1 METLRMSRTNVNH
14 VILGIMRHPGRLDCT
29 QFGVLL
35 RHMAENVQT
44 RQTLFHE
51 IKKSIYLDLDQQMF
65 ALYQYIV
72 RWIKI
77 FFALSLKEPNN
88 YDEFYQ

>member
-29 QFGVLL
+29 QFGVLF

-72 RWIKI
+72 R
-77 FFALSLKEPNN
+77 
-88 YDEFYQ
+88 

>member
-1 METLRMSRTNVNH
+1 MFMDLSIETLRMSRTNVNH

-51 IKKSIYLDLDQQMF
+51 IKKSIYLGHGSTN
-65 ALYQYIV
+65 V
-72 RWIKI
+72 R
-77 FFALSLKEPNN
+77 SLTVHPAMN
-88 YDEFYQ
+88 YDFFLPYH